1 MKAFVTRSV
10 LLAAALAAIGG
21 CSTSTRDN
29 YSDDAAAAGQSD
41 TSQQRSN
48 LDNFFHGN
56 DEAKTHNSAL

>member
-1 MKAFVTRSV
+1 MKAFVTRSL

-29 YSDDAAAAGQSD
+29 YSDNAAAAGQSD
-41 TSQQRSN
+41 SQQRSN